1 MRCQNACDSEI
12 SFVQSGPLFDDARI
26 FELRGEASIMARQP
40 KGILSGG
47 RSASVACQAE
57 LLLNSGNHVWL
68 RAAQDMRLM
77 STRGIA
83 WITFD
88 GEAGETI
95 IGPGEAFVILSGK
108 TALIGP
114 LRESVRLELG
124 AAPDVRMSPSYAP
137 YAV

>member
-1 MRCQNACDSEI
+1 MQ
-12 SFVQSGPLFDDARI
+12 
-26 FELRGEASIMARQP
+26 
-40 KGILSGG
+40 
-47 RSASVACQAE
+47 
-57 LLLNSGNHVWL
+57 LNSGNHVWL

-95 IGPGEAFVILSGK
+95 VRPGEVFVILSGK

-114 LRESVRLELG
+114 LHESVRLELG
-124 AAPDVRMSPSYAP
+124 VAPDVRMSPSYAP